1 MSRYGNEMGSTGARG
16 KKVAAM
22 RRPLLV
28 GALTAGVIALVA
40 SAAVAVGPIGDP
52 SSGPS
57 RMGGSGA
64 ANMMGGSGAA
74 NMMGGSGAANMMG
87 GSGAANM
94 MGGPRA

>member
-1 MSRYGNEMGSTGARG
+1 MMSRYGNEMGSTGARG

-57 RMGGSGA
+57 RMGGSGV
-64 ANMMGGSGAA
+64 NMMGGSGV
-74 NMMGGSGAANMMG
+74 
-87 GSGAANM
+87 NM

>member
-1 MSRYGNEMGSTGARG
+1 MMSRYGNEMGSTGARG

-64 ANMMGGSGAA
+64 
-74 NMMGGSGAANMMG
+74 
-87 GSGAANM
+87 NM

>member
-16 KKVAAM
+16 RKVAAM

-64 ANMMGGSGAA
+64 VNMMGGSGANMMGGSGA
-74 NMMGGSGAANMMG
+74 
-87 GSGAANM
+87 NM

>member
-1 MSRYGNEMGSTGARG
+1 MMSRYGNEMGSTGARG
-16 KKVAAM
+16 RKVAAM

-64 ANMMGGSGAA
+64 VNMMGGSGANMMGGSGA
-74 NMMGGSGAANMMG
+74 
-87 GSGAANM
+87 NM